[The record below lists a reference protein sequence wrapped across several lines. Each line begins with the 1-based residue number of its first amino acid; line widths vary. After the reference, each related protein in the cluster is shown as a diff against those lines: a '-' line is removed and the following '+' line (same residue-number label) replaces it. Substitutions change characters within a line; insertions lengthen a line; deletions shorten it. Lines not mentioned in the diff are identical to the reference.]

1 MSTLILIKC
10 WYISE
15 VFLLNI
21 MRTETV
27 SKYFFGV
34 ISLMLGLAA
43 SLEFVLSYEYK
54 DQCPGHDI
62 STAPTVA
69 GACLLGSFV
78 LNAVWLMARKNKSK
92 TSIRA
97 ALFAWTAAMTI
108 GVAAAGAALGQSL
121 LLDDLCVGAEA
132 QSTLDTDINTI
143 LLQYSAIA
151 LLVLSVAAPHALK
164 KKGANVDGAA
174 SAKPVTND
182 ESLQKPLVF
191 L

>member
-1 MSTLILIKC
+1 MH
-10 WYISE
+10 
-15 VFLLNI
+15 
-21 MRTETV
+21 
-27 SKYFFGV
+27 KYFFGA
-34 ISLMLGLAA
+34 ISVMLALAA

-69 GACLLGSFV
+69 GACLLGSFA
-78 LNAVWLMARKNKSK
+78 LNAFWLMARKNKSK

-121 LLDDLCVGAEA
+121 LLDDLCVDAQD
-132 QSTLDTDINTI
+132 QSTLDTDINTV

-164 KKGANVDGAA
+164 KKSADVDSAA
-174 SAKPVTND
+174 SAKPLLNGD
-182 ESLQKPLVF
+182 SSLQKPLVF

>member
-1 MSTLILIKC
+1 MGA
-10 WYISE
+10 
-15 VFLLNI
+15 
-21 MRTETV
+21 ETV
-27 SKYFFGV
+27 PKYFFGV
-34 ISLMLGLAA
+34 ISVMLGLAA

-69 GACLLGSFV
+69 GACLLGSFA

-121 LLDDLCVGAEA
+121 LLDDLCVGPMG
-132 QSTLDTDINTI
+132 QTSLDTDINI
-143 LLQYSAIA
+143 VLLQYSAIA

-164 KKGANVDGAA
+164 KKGADVDSAA
-174 SAKPVTND
+174 SAKPLLNGD
-182 ESLQKPLVF
+182 SSLKKPLVF